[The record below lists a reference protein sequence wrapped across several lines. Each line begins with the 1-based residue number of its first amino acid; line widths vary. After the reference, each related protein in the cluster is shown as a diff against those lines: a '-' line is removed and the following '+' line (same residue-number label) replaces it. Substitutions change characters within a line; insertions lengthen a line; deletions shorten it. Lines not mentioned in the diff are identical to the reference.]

1 MKLMRFLIFLSLSF
15 LLYVFPSGRKT
26 TVSKYE
32 KAYKK
37 PIPKN
42 YILTTG
48 NHSQEDSLDNA
59 NKILTIGSGS
69 VSSFGRADSQRVL
82 FRPSNHMGSGGASHF
97 QSFSVSNQFLTYHR
111 EHKIQ
116 QLKRMGLGS
125 TSEDDQGHSGEEES
139 VSFIDLQHNNLKLPE
154 KKGILKKHDYGMM
167 MGDGKESWGDGG
179 QADDIMSQ
187 AEASM
192 AQLMSGSGPSE
203 VERTLKTLNGYH
215 DDILKAL
222 RNAASHRGTSTPSG
236 SSSVLSEELLRRSL
250 AQCAESYSEYKRSG
264 SKENVC
270 EQQVVIEHED
280 EDEDEVPPC
289 GPIRIRNLEDLIR
302 QLEHHSR
309 HMSPSGSEDIRMSET
324 EADRHYRQE
333 SSSACSE
340 SSHQSHRDSRFV
352 YGRYRQPTGR
362 LPYPHPHSHHQAEEE
377 SIYESAD
384 HDRGAPCGDTPDS
397 ESDEFIQAQQ
407 QLARWASEDA
417 VGQASTSGGGGGV
430 VPREYFP
437 SPSSST
443 SEEPPSIARAPVPT
457 PGHLPTSHPHPD
469 HATIHRPKRY
479 PEYKH

>member
-1 MKLMRFLIFLSLSF
+1 M
-15 LLYVFPSGRKT
+15 
-26 TVSKYE
+26 
-32 KAYKK
+32 
-37 PIPKN
+37 
-42 YILTTG
+42 
-48 NHSQEDSLDNA
+48 
-59 NKILTIGSGS
+59 
-69 VSSFGRADSQRVL
+69 
-82 FRPSNHMGSGGASHF
+82 
-97 QSFSVSNQFLTYHR
+97 
-111 EHKIQ
+111 Q
-116 QLKRMGLGS
+116 QLKRMGVGA
-125 TSEDDQGHSGEEES
+125 TSEDDQGHSEEES

-154 KKGILKKHDYGMM
+154 KKGILKKHDYCLS
-167 MGDGKESWGDGG
+167 MGDGAQSEEL
-179 QADDIMSQ
+179 MSQ

-192 AQLMSGSGPSE
+192 TQLMSGSGASE

-215 DDILKAL
+215 EDIIKAL

-236 SSSVLSEELLRRSL
+236 SSSALSEELLRRSL
-250 AQCAESYSEYKRSG
+250 QQCAESYSEYKRCG
-264 SKENVC
+264 SQEKVC
-270 EQQVVIEHED
+270 EPQVVVEAEE

-340 SSHQSHRDSRFV
+340 SSHQSHRESRFV
-352 YGRYRQPTGR
+352 YGRYRQPSGR

-407 QLARWASEDA
+407 QMARWASEDA
-417 VGQASTSGGGGGV
+417 MGQASASVSGVGGGA

-443 SEEPPSIARAPVPT
+443 SEEPPSIARAPVPA
-457 PGHLPTSHPHPD
+457 PGPPGAPPHPE